1 MSIKVSVIM
10 ASYNGEDYIEESV
23 RSILV
28 QTFKNFELIIVDD
41 GSTDGTVGKI
51 KQIDDPRI
59 RIVKQGNQG
68 QTSALITGIQ
78 KAKGDLIARLDQ
90 DDCSLPDRLLRQVE
104 FMNAN
109 PRVNLCGTRFKEKYG
124 ENLFPQR
131 VYFAQT
137 NAEIKKVIS
146 FYNPFAH
153 SAVMFRRD
161 AYFQVGGYDKN
172 FTICM
177 DYDLYVRL
185 MEVGEVYNIEEVL
198 TVILMSK
205 KSFSMRRSRSKT
217 FEGMQIRCR
226 AYSKFRGNLLL
237 AVFYIFKSIVGLLV
251 PIRMKMLLF

>member
-10 ASYNGEDYIEESV
+10 AAYNGEAYIEKSV
-23 RSILV
+23 QSILG
-28 QTFKNFELIIVDD
+28 QTFKNFEFIIVDD
-41 GSTDGTVGKI
+41 GSTDGTVDKI
-51 KQIDDPRI
+51 QQIDDPRV
-59 RIVKQGNQG
+59 RIVRQSNQG
-68 QTSALITGIQ
+68 QASALITGIQ
-78 KAKGDLIARLDQ
+78 AAKGGLIARLDQ

-104 FMNAN
+104 FMNGN
-109 PRVNLCGTRFKEKYG
+109 PKVNLCGTRFKEKYG
-124 ENLFPQR
+124 ENLFTQR

-185 MEVGEVYNIEEVL
+185 MEVGEVYNMEEVL
-198 TVILMSK
+198 TVILMNK

-217 FEGMQIRCR
+217 LEGMQIRCR

-237 AVFYIFKSIVGLLV
+237 TGFYIFKSMVGLLV
-251 PIRMKMLLF
+251 PVRMKMLLF